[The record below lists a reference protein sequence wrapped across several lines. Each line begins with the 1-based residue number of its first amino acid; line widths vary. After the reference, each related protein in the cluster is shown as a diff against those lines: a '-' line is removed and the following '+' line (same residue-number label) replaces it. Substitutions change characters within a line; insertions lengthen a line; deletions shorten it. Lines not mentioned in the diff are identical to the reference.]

1 MRAVDAFVSADGRSA
16 ICILQLERII
26 DVLPAAVGIRKM
38 NGRTVL
44 HGSIASVSQ
53 TEPFAGLGAL
63 LIYFADYAT
72 VRIDLGDF
80 YCIGGNGIYGWQQLN
95 EHCCRQ
101 RHRKEFGK

>member
-1 MRAVDAFVSADGRSA
+1 MRSVDAFVSADGRSTV
-16 ICILQLERII
+16 CILQRKRVV

-53 TEPFAGLGAL
+53 TEPLPGLGAL

-80 YCIGGNGIYGWQQLN
+80 YCIGGNGIYGRQQLDKQ
-95 EHCCRQ
+95 CYRQ
-101 RHRKEFGK
+101 R

>member
-80 YCIGGNGIYGWQQLN
+80 YCIGGNGIYGRKQLN
-95 EHCCRQ
+95 EQRYRQ
-101 RHRKEFGK
+101 HHREKSRE